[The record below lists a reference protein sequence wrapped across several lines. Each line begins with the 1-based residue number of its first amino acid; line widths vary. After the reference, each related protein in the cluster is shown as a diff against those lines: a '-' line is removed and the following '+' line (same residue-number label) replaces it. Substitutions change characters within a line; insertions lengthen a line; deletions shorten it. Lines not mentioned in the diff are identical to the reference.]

1 MPLIS
6 VIIPVFNGEKTIQ
19 DTIQSVLNQT
29 VTDFEIIV
37 INDGST
43 DGTLEIIQ
51 KITDTRLKVFSYPNT
66 NQAASRNRGLEKA
79 TSKYIAFLD
88 ADDLCTPDKLE
99 SQRDALERYPNA
111 ALAYS

>member
-43 DGTLEIIQ
+43 DGTLFF
-51 KITDTRLKVFSYPNT
+51 RC
-66 NQAASRNRGLEKA
+66 G
-79 TSKYIAFLD
+79 
-88 ADDLCTPDKLE
+88 
-99 SQRDALERYPNA
+99 
-111 ALAYS
+111 